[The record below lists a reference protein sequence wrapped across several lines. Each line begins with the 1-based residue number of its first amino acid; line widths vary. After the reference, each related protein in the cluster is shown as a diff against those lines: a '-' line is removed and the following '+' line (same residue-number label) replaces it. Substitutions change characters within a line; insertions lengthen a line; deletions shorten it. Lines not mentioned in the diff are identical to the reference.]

1 MIATELIRNN
11 FESFAAAVLQI
22 KATSYTTRRAS
33 RLYAR
38 ADMSRNLTIL
48 RNHEFRLAGYDDFD
62 R

>member
-11 FESFAAAVLQI
+11 FKPFTAAVFQV
-22 KATSYTTRRAS
+22 KATAYTTRRAS
-33 RLYAR
+33 GLYSR